1 MKIIKKLLELWLPK
15 QWIKRN
21 LNINVKTIAKIESG
35 WIVRRTTRQL
45 VLYNMDKLLEELND
59 AYQEDVL
66 DD

>member
-1 MKIIKKLLELWLPK
+1 LGHTK
-15 QWIKRN
+15 N
-21 LNINVKTIAKIESG
+21 NKIENG

-59 AYQEDVL
+59 AYHQDVL